1 MRAIVW
7 LVFVV
12 TVLILR
18 NLARKRALP
27 PPAPRRREG
36 PQVVGFPC
44 AKCGERIIFD
54 KEAAP
59 CADCGKPI
67 HLGCMPHAHD
77 APPPY
82 RG

>member
-1 MRAIVW
+1 MNTVVG
-7 LVFVV
+7 LVFLV
-12 TVLILR
+12 TVAILR
-18 NLARKRALP
+18 GITRRRSLP

-54 KEAAP
+54 TEAAP
-59 CADCGKPI
+59 CAACGKPL
-67 HLGCMPHAHD
+67 HLGCLPHAHD
-77 APPPY
+77 AAAPY